1 MTTLPSSLK
10 NRIIEKINSNRLT
23 IIVGPTGCGKSS
35 IVPQVLID
43 NIGSPILCTQ
53 PRRLAVVAVASYVAK
68 QRAAILG
75 EDEVGYHVGQD
86 RLATKDT
93 KLVFST
99 AGVLL
104 EELKARGLNALTK
117 YKVVVID
124 ECHERSCESD
134 LVLTIIKEFMIAHP
148 RSNLRLVLMSATFNH
163 QMYGDYFR
171 GVPGCQFVDTITIQT
186 AESIDAFYSK
196 VQTHYLEDIGRM
208 LVRSTSSDVN
218 IDDYG
223 MFLHNMKRDP
233 KGELTGADEG
243 KALTSQ
249 LLTFVMSLCYHLHTE
264 EPTDAI
270 FLVFAPTYRHLEQIY
285 NILDM
290 DDYFDL
296 GVLHSTIDIEDCL
309 KSMQAA
315 ESRGWNGRKRKVL
328 LASAIAD
335 SSVTIPNVSCVIDTC
350 RALEV
355 RWNNKQSR
363 YAAGT
368 VWSSQ
373 AICDQRRGRT
383 GRTCKG
389 KVYRLVYEG
398 FYINSME
405 QWEQPKLELASCRD
419 EVLSLLSSNNKIMAD
434 PRTLLKKCIDPP
446 EEDNVTDA
454 IEYLK
459 SITACREVSKF
470 GVW

>member
-1 MTTLPSSLK
+1 MW
-10 NRIIEKINSNRLT
+10 
-23 IIVGPTGCGKSS
+23 
-35 IVPQVLID
+35 
-43 NIGSPILCTQ
+43 
-53 PRRLAVVAVASYVAK
+53 
-68 QRAAILG
+68 
-75 EDEVGYHVGQD
+75 
-86 RLATKDT
+86 
-93 KLVFST
+93 
-99 AGVLL
+99 
-104 EELKARGLNALTK
+104 
-117 YKVVVID
+117 
-124 ECHERSCESD
+124 
-134 LVLTIIKEFMIAHP
+134 
-148 RSNLRLVLMSATFNH
+148 
-163 QMYGDYFR
+163 
-171 GVPGCQFVDTITIQT
+171 
-186 AESIDAFYSK
+186 
-196 VQTHYLEDIGRM
+196 
-208 LVRSTSSDVN
+208 
-218 IDDYG
+218 
-223 MFLHNMKRDP
+223 
-233 KGELTGADEG
+233 
-243 KALTSQ
+243 
-249 LLTFVMSLCYHLHTE
+249 
-264 EPTDAI
+264 
-270 FLVFAPTYRHLEQIY
+270 
-285 NILDM
+285 
-290 DDYFDL
+290 DL

-383 GRTCKG
+383 GRTCTG
-389 KVYRLVYEG
+389 RVFRLVYEG